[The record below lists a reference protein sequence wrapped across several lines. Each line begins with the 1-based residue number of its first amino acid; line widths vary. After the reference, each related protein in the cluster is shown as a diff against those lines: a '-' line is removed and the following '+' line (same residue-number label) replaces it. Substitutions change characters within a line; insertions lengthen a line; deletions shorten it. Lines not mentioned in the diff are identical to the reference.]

1 MKIKFTKKEEDVLK
15 QVEKEQSEFLYN
27 RMLQYLNEL
36 SISHP
41 ETELANTE
49 SMKELK
55 ELHDSGMTFR
65 LYIEDNKNNEESKSK
80 IKSNNKINANLNL
93 GSGKDNNILNK
104 SENDSKKENASKK
117 SNSEI
122 SDESLKKKK
131 KKIVIEIINTDKQ
144 KNIVKKLFFWKIVM
158 N

>member
-15 QVEKEQSEFLYN
+15 QVEKEQSEVLYN

-65 LYIEDNKNNEESKSK
+65 LYIEDNKNTYSGFINDKKVYEMYAIENGEEL
-80 IKSNNKINANLNL
+80 IEL
-93 GSGKDNNILNK
+93 GCIRLQEDKDEPYSEYTILSGLDKGDAKFWLGNYDYNYFEK
-104 SENDSKKENASKK
+104 GENDY
-117 SNSEI
+117 
-122 SDESLKKKK
+122 SLR
-131 KKIVIEIINTDKQ
+131 
-144 KNIVKKLFFWKIVM
+144 
-158 N
+158 